1 MFGCLLQNNTGWPSD
16 GGFWNGSWG
25 TVNVTAAQ
33 TIIDASYFSNNTYAS
48 GGAIYAFSGANKTVV
63 NITRCTFEN
72 NSAGNDGGA
81 LLLQGSQGLAGEQY
95 SIVNS
100 TFNNNQAQN
109 RGGALN
115 TWGVANVYINASNFT
130 GSTIYMYGFL
140 KRYTN
145 VIIENA
151 IVEFPH
157 GDDIVVYLYLCAC
170 VGIANSTFRNSVGIA
185 VKIHVGGGSC
195 EDSMPIKTRLF
206 DRSTIGRDEQSNA
219 TLSKFLLTGVEAQ
232 LNVDIR
238 DSVFGNVAP
247 HFSSTPGM
255 FVPDGAL
262 VILEVP
268 RVAIS
273 SSTFVSNVGQLGA
286 GLYMDAVWGG
296 ALLYNNFSN
305 NVAVREG
312 GAVAMVSSHGNGL
325 LMLNNLVV
333 NNSAL
338 SGGGVY
344 GSPGTQI
351 IVNGSRSVFADNKAG
366 SKGGAIYADNAF
378 QLQLSSATLR
388 SNEAGE
394 AGGGIYCGSCMLIS
408 VLDSQL
414 ISNRYDFS
422 SRDNMFC
429 LNFMSW
435 SSIAGTQLLLEQ
447 HKPLTSKL

>member
-1 MFGCLLQNNTGWPSD
+1 MFGCLLQNNTGTPSD
-16 GGFWNGSWG
+16 HDVRIGSWG
-25 TVNVTAAQ
+25 TVSVTALQ
-33 TIIDASYFSNNTYAS
+33 TIIDNSYFFNNAYAA
-48 GGAIYAFSGANKTVV
+48 GGAIHTYSGANKTVV
-63 NITRCTFEN
+63 NITRCTFAN

-81 LLLQGSQGLAGEQY
+81 LLLQGSQGLAQEHY

-109 RGGALN
+109 WGGALN
-115 TWGVANVYINASNFT
+115 AWGVANVYINASNFT
-130 GSTIYMYGFL
+130 GSTIYVYGFL

-145 VIIENA
+145 VVIENA
-151 IVEFPH
+151 IVEYPH

-170 VGIANSTFRNSVGIA
+170 VGIANSTFRNSVDIA

-195 EDSMPIKTRLF
+195 EDSMPINTRLF

-219 TLSKFLLTGVEAQ
+219 ILSNFLKTGVEAQ

-238 DSVFGNVAP
+238 DSVFSNVAP
-247 HFSSTPGM
+247 RFSRTPGM

-273 SSTFVSNVGQLGA
+273 NSTFVSNVGRLGA

-296 ALLYNNFSN
+296 ALLYNNLSN
-305 NVAVREG
+305 NVAIREG
-312 GAVAMVSSHGNGL
+312 GAIAMVSSHGAGL
-325 LMLNNLVV
+325 FMLNNLVA

-351 IVNGSRSVFADNKAG
+351 IVNGSGSVFADNKAG
-366 SKGGAIYADNAF
+366 SKGGAVYADNAF
-378 QLQLSSATLR
+378 QLQLLNAVLQ

-394 AGGGIYCGSCMLIS
+394 AGGGIYCGSCMMIS

-414 ISNRYDFS
+414 INNRYDLS
-422 SRDNMFC
+422 PRDNMFC
-429 LNFMSW
+429 LKCLSW
-435 SSIAGTQLLLEQ
+435 FAGTQLL
-447 HKPLTSKL
+447 